1 MKAAG
6 SPTVREAQ
14 ARFYVVNELARAG
27 DSSAR
32 YWILKFAGLS
42 LPVPNFAWRRKALPL
57 HDLHHL
63 LTGYPCS
70 PSGEFEMA
78 AWEFAAGRY
87 RNVFA
92 TAFCLP
98 LVGIG
103 GIACPRR
110 TFRAFV
116 RGRASRTLYAQGE
129 PGSEVLDGPLD
140 ALRNRLMP
148 AHTPQARLRDVFTYA
163 GLLLISLTWTLAP
176 FVALCGWI
184 LLP

>member
-1 MKAAG
+1 MNNAE

-14 ARFYVVNELARAG
+14 AQFYLENQLPR
-27 DSSAR
+27 DSASTSR
-32 YWILKFAGLS
+32 YWTMGFAGMS
-42 LPVPNFAWRRKALPL
+42 LPMPNFAWRRKALPM

-70 PSGEFEMA
+70 PAGEFEMA

-87 RNVFA
+87 RNLFA

-103 GIACPRR
+103 GIVCPRR
-110 TFRAFV
+110 TFNAFI

-129 PGSEVLDGPLD
+129 PGIAVLDAPLD
-140 ALRNRLMP
+140 DLRATLLPASAPRPRLYDGF
-148 AHTPQARLRDVFTYA
+148 AYA
-163 GLLLISLTWTLAP
+163 GLVLISLAWTLAP
-176 FVALCGWI
+176 LAAVCGWI
-184 LLP
+184 LFL

>member
-1 MKAAG
+1 MKTAG
-6 SPTVREAQ
+6 SATVREAQ
-14 ARFYVVNELARAG
+14 ARFYADNQLPRG
-27 DSSAR
+27 GSSTAR
-32 YWILKFAGLS
+32 YWTMRFAGLS
-42 LPVPNFAWRRKALPL
+42 LPMPNFVWRRKALPL

-87 RNVFA
+87 RNLFA

-103 GIACPRR
+103 GIACPHR

-129 PGSEVLDGPLD
+129 PDIAVLDGRLD
-140 ALRNRLMP
+140 DLRNTLLP
-148 AHTPQARLRDVFTYA
+148 ASAPRARLRDVFAYA
-163 GLLLISLTWTLAP
+163 GLVLLSLMWTLAP
-176 FVALCGWI
+176 FAAICGWI
-184 LLP
+184 AFL